1 MQHTTPLATA
11 PDESST
17 ARPHS
22 PMLIGGRTV
31 QRHPRGLGMT
41 VLAGEARALFA
52 GPNIAHVAT
61 LLPDGGPHSVPVM
74 M

>member
-1 MQHTTPLATA
+1 
-11 PDESST
+11 
-17 ARPHS
+17 
-22 PMLIGGRTV
+22 
-31 QRHPRGLGMT
+31 MT